1 MSASPDGL
9 IDPEAFPVA
18 SVEIDARAVED
29 AAAEMA
35 SLGSRVGVN
44 AADVLQAWR
53 GLRAGYLAPEQD
65 RVHTLVQPAV
75 AVAGEVDTR
84 LTRGSRALERFAEE
98 LRSLRPRLADVEQR
112 ARLFRDETLRAQANP
127 VAVAGDH
134 ATDWWTD
141 PAAVRANEDLLHE
154 HAMLMRQLTHA
165 SEECEDALRGLC
177 GAREGSDRSSTLAAH
192 ATATPSMPA
201 RRGHARVL
209 PRVILHEENPIH
221 AELDLLGL
229 LPIVGEP
236 ADAIN
241 AVIYAW
247 EQDWVNAWIS
257 MAGVAPVVGSAGT
270 LARVAARTGV
280 MASGARTPR
289 LTQAALEHIVE
300 RHWHTSGSKPGAG
313 RFADGLS
320 VNTLSHMIAAALE
333 HGVVRSNTRN
343 RPGAIYE
350 IDLVRVIGV
359 SGAGEPTSR
368 LRVILNGAG
377 EIRTAFPF

>member
-44 AADVLQAWR
+44 AADVSQAWR
-53 GLRAGYLAPEQD
+53 GLKAGYLAPEQD

-177 GAREGSDRSSTLAAH
+177 GAREGSDRSSMLAAH

-270 LARVAARTGV
+270 LASVAARFDG
-280 MASGARTPR
+280 ASHAAPR
-289 LTQAALEHIVE
+289 LSQNTVTHIVA
-300 RHWHTSGSKPGAG
+300 RHWPSAGTGRRVSKFTEGISLARLNAMVASALQYGATRPNTHG
-313 RFADGLS
+313 RAG
-320 VNTLSHMIAAALE
+320 T
-333 HGVVRSNTRN
+333 
-343 RPGAIYE
+343 IYE
-350 IDLVRVIGV
+350 IDFVRIIGV
-359 SGAGEPTSR
+359 NGSGKPTSR
-368 LRVILNGAG
+368 LRVIVDEAG
-377 EIRTAFPF
+377 EIASAFPF